1 MCVCV
6 CVCMCVCVCVCVCPL
21 ECTSSEMK
29 LQDRNMS
36 RQDAPGSPSCPSHTR
51 AATSSPLSGCR
62 PSLVKQ
68 LNSCKSH
75 TRLRRSLRAGLMG
88 RPSASQES
96 QDPQRCRAVCVAS
109 VHVVIIM
116 QVTHTPP
123 SRLEGRAHGTPVSIP
138 RIPRPPAM
146 PRRMRGIGARGNS

>member
-1 MCVCV
+1 MVTTSQLRVNRKIVRIPAHLLQCTKHFSSRGSARDNENVENLFAGYYKAKELATCKI
-6 CVCMCVCVCVCVCPL
+6 VCPL
-21 ECTSSEMK
+21 ECTSNEMK

-62 PSLVKQ
+62 PYLVKQ
-68 LNSCKSH
+68 LKLCKSH
-75 TRLRRSLRAGLMG
+75 TRLRRGLRAGLMG

-109 VHVVIIM
+109 VYVVIIM
-116 QVTHTPP
+116 
-123 SRLEGRAHGTPVSIP
+123 
-138 RIPRPPAM
+138 
-146 PRRMRGIGARGNS
+146 